1 MRRVYDPRKFADLA
15 NDLLVDGKYER
26 ESRARTAIGRAYY
39 AAFLIAH
46 RKLQEQ
52 GLRIPETGKIHQI
65 VIQTFIEKGLS
76 MIGNPL
82 DQLREKRVDADYHM
96 DSSITVSLGKR
107 CAKLSEYVIQL
118 IEEIRDLRR

>member
-1 MRRVYDPRKFADLA
+1 MERVYDPRRFLDLA
-15 NDLLVDGKYER
+15 NDLLNDGDYER

-39 AAFLIAH
+39 AAFLIA
-46 RKLQEQ
+46 RQKLREK
-52 GLRIPETGKIHQI
+52 GVRIPESSEIHRI
-65 VIQTFIEKGLS
+65 VIQTFMEKGLS

-96 DSSITVSLGKR
+96 ESNITVSLGQK

-118 IEEIRDLRR
+118 IEGIKDLRP